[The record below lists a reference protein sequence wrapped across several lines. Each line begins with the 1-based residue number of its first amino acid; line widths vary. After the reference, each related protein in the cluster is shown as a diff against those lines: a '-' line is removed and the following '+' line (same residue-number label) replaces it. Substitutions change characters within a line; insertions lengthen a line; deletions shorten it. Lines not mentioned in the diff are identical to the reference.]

1 MNWSPPCVGSV
12 GSVESPASDAFNASD
27 AWSLSG
33 ATSSGLTVEDVR
45 DVFGGRIIAT
55 TAPPIPAG
63 HVPLYELARAHGFP
77 WLRLRPGVA
86 IGRGEA
92 SWRTWLTGWISP
104 ADVAGIQARL
114 RRGEGLA

>member
-12 GSVESPASDAFNASD
+12 GSVESPPSDAFDASD

-55 TAPPIPAG
+55 TAPPITAG

-77 WLRLRPGVA
+77 WLRVRPGLA
-86 IGRGEA
+86 IGRGEDA
-92 SWRTWLTGWISP
+92 WHAWLEGWVSP
-104 ADVAGIQARL
+104 AELVMATHRL
-114 RRGEGLA
+114 VRGEGLA